1 MLLFAL
7 CLLVLI
13 YFEHLE
19 FGRWHLLFGLLWLA
33 LAGGCVSR
41 VTDGEG
47 RGLLP
52 QLQRGRRL
60 GQRCRRLQGLRVLS
74 VDQGVSDEDLRLE
87 KVGLASSVRLHL
99 LLLLLLLLLEEK
111 LGVEVGIFEVEGEEG

>member
-1 MLLFAL
+1 M
-7 CLLVLI
+7 
-13 YFEHLE
+13 
-19 FGRWHLLFGLLWLA
+19 
-33 LAGGCVSR
+33 AGDCASR
-41 VTDGEG
+41 VTDSEG

-60 GQRCRRLQGLRVLS
+60 GQSCRRLQGLRVLS

-87 KVGLASSVRLHL
+87 KVGLACSVCLHL

-111 LGVEVGIFEVEGEEG
+111 LGVEVGIL